1 MSIAVTTPAPPA
13 AAPTQVVDTFKHRA
27 TISVLYGRDE
37 FHQRRHRQRVGQGTY
52 QGTPISFNDTSFD
65 NVYGTVGLLKIGF
78 GYRTSP
84 RTEVNLNYVISRAAR
99 PRRVQV
105 GTVGTANDPLSAKFD
120 DYKLLGLR
128 RRTAVLF
135 RTRAG
140 NTLLGLHRRH
150 QQVLGHRRRIFV
162 SAHRHN
168 PARCQQLLRFLMGV
182 QHQLQRRPADRSW
195 SDRIHG
201 GSRLSLY
208 GQPCGCPALAEPGLA
223 SINSDSKRWS
233 IPVLFGI
240 RVRF

>member
-1 MSIAVTTPAPPA
+1 MSIAVTTPAPPPA

-27 TISVLYGRDE
+27 TISVLYGPDSSTS
-37 FHQRRHRQRVGQGTY
+37 GDIAKSGSGTY

-84 RTEVNLNYVISRAAR
+84 HTEVNLNYVYSSGSSQE
-99 PRRVQV
+99 VQV

-120 DYKLLGLR
+120 DYKYWGFEGGQRFYFARVRATPFLGYTVGINKFSAIGAAFSSPPIATTQPVASNFFDSSWEFSTSFNGGLLIGLGPIEFM
-128 RRTAVLF
+128 AEAGF
-135 RTRAG
+135 RY
-140 NTLLGLHRRH
+140 
-150 QQVLGHRRRIFV
+150 
-162 SAHRHN
+162 
-168 PARCQQLLRFLMGV
+168 MGS
-182 QHQLQRRPADRSW
+182 LADV
-195 SDRIHG
+195 
-201 GSRLSLY
+201 
-208 GQPCGCPALAEPGLA
+208 PPLAEPGLA